1 MEELESKDTAML
13 VVTHEVGFA
22 YRAADRIL
30 LMNEGKIVEEGTPKQ
45 SLTTPRSEVGENTK
59 TIKNLSETWY
69 TIEDKIFVGGV
80 CLKGFQQTL
89 KNKIS
94 IIGQALHCGK
104 EVSVNLIPQPVD
116 TGVLFGRSDLPGK
129 PVLKAEPT
137 NVVDTLRSMAIGTDE
152 WRIQT
157 IEHMMAALHAL
168 QVDNLLIEVDGPEL
182 PLGDGSAQYFAEKI
196 REAGLVTQEKPRKVR
211 KVTSPVAVIDEREPH
226 SYLIALPGKGLR
238 LTYYFTSDHKV
249 TGISLP
255 VFDHARDLPERDRPA
270 RTIAFYRELEALRK
284 QGLALGGNMDIA
296 VVVGEEGYLNPLR
309 FEDEIVRH
317 KILDL

>member
-1 MEELESKDTAML
+1 M
-13 VVTHEVGFA
+13 
-22 YRAADRIL
+22 
-30 LMNEGKIVEEGTPKQ
+30 
-45 SLTTPRSEVGENTK
+45 
-59 TIKNLSETWY
+59 
-69 TIEDKIFVGGV
+69 
-80 CLKGFQQTL
+80 KGFQQTL

-182 PLGDGSAQYFAEKI
+182 PLGDGSAHYFAEKVL
-196 REAGLVTQEKPRKVR
+196 EAGLVAQEKPRKVR
-211 KVTSPVAVIDEREPH
+211 KVTSPVAVVDEREPH

-249 TGISLP
+249 TGNQFAQYLIT
-255 VFDHARDLPERDRPA
+255 PEIFQKEIAPA

-317 KILDL
+317 KILDLLGDLYLLGPIEGEFIGLRSGHKLDLELALKLESHLE